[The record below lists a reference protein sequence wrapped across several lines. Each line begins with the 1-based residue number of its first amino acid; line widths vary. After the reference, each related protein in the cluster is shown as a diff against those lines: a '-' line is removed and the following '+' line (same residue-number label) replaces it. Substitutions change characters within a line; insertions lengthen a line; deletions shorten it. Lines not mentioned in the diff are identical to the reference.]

1 MGSYKYIAY
10 LCSTNNKKELM
21 EEVSGIASMMGKDV
35 EEVADG
41 FIEAYNKAEEN
52 KDDPAYQEIAKIQ
65 AKATKFYINEHNL
78 EQESK

>member
-65 AKATKFYINEHNL
+65 TKATKFYINEHNL

>member
-41 FIEAYNKAEEN
+41 FLEAYNKAEEN
-52 KDDPAYQEIAKIQ
+52 KDDPAYKEIAKIQ
-65 AKATKFYINEHNL
+65 KKATKFYINEHNL